1 MKIHEYQAKELF
13 IKAGIPAPPGEIAT
27 TPEDAKAI
35 AEKLGAPVMVKAQVH
50 VGGRGKAGGVKYAA
64 TVEDARTYAERIL
77 GMDIKGLTVKKVLIT
92 PAAEIKSESYVGII
106 LDRATKRPVIMV
118 SPAGGMD
125 IEEVAAKTPH
135 KIHKLAVDPIVGL
148 RSFEARELAFKLYK
162 DIKQVRQA
170 ANIIEKLY
178 KLFWQYDGSLVEIN
192 PLITDDR
199 GDVIALDA
207 KFNVD
212 DNALYRQ
219 KMIAEMRDL
228 DAEEQSEVEAR
239 ENDLS
244 FVKLDG
250 NIGCIVN
257 GAGLAMATMDLVKR
271 YGGEPANF
279 LDIGG
284 SSDPRKVVAAM
295 RIILEDPNV
304 EAILFNIFGGITR
317 CDDVANGI
325 VEAFEQL
332 KPKVPVVVRL
342 TGTNEKQAAKILKKV
357 TIDTGATTL
366 DEVVKRAI
374 ALAESASKKSKKQ
387 AAPQE
392 EMVYA

>member
-13 IKAGIPAPPGEIAT
+13 IAAGIPAPSGKVAT
-27 TPEDAKAI
+27 TADE
-35 AEKLGAPVMVKAQVH
+35 AEKFATEIGAPVMVKAQVH
-50 VGGRGKAGGVKYAA
+50 VGGRGKAGGVKFAA
-64 TVEDARTYAERIL
+64 TIADARTHAENIL

-92 PAAEIKSESYVGII
+92 SAAEITSESYVGII

-118 SPAGGMD
+118 SAAGGID

-135 KIHKLAVDPIVGL
+135 KITKLAVDPIVGL
-148 RSFEARELAFKLYK
+148 RDFEARELAFKLYK

-170 ANIIEKLY
+170 SSIIKKLY
-178 KLFWQYDGSLVEIN
+178 DLFWEHDSSLVEIN
-192 PLITDDR
+192 PLITDDN

-207 KFNVD
+207 KFNID

-219 KMIAEMRDL
+219 KSLEAMRDL
-228 DAEEQSEVEAR
+228 DAEEPSEIEAR
-239 ENDLS
+239 ESDLS
-244 FVKLDG
+244 FVKLEG

-284 SSDPRKVVAAM
+284 SSDPKKVVAAM
-295 RIILEDPNV
+295 KIILEDSNV

-325 VEAFEQL
+325 VMAFNEL
-332 KPKVPVVVRL
+332 KPSIPVVVRL
-342 TGTNEKQAAKILKKV
+342 TGTNEKEAAKILKQV
-357 TIDTGATTL
+357 DIDTSATTL

-374 ALAESASKKSKKQ
+374 ELAVKKEKVTAEQKELVL
-387 AAPQE
+387 A
-392 EMVYA
+392 